1 MTRLT
6 ALESGN
12 VGLTALGPPQN
23 IGRLLAIGRQLGRES
38 MPVLTP
44 EGPVMV
50 ATWPEW
56 EMWEVGHA

>member
-23 IGRLLAIGRQLGRES
+23 VRRLLAIGRELAGSRCRC
-38 MPVLTP
+38 
-44 EGPVMV
+44 
-50 ATWPEW
+50 
-56 EMWEVGHA
+56 